1 MRQLTDRKNKIL
13 TYIIFSLLLTT
24 VVKKT
29 EVNKKNY
36 SISINKI
43 KVSGLSKDN
52 NQKISNNLDNLFHKN
67 IFFINKNKI
76 NEIISKYPIIEKYN
90 VKKIYPKNLNIEI
103 VQTEFVAKISGNSQ
117 LLVGSNGKLIADE
130 ISNVKLPY
138 IFGKFN
144 SKKFLNFK
152 KNIERSK
159 FNFTDFK
166 SISFYPSNRLDILT
180 AKGVLIKLPENNLL
194 KSLNLGYEII
204 KNDQLQGSKLIDL
217 RINNQVII
225 Q

>member
-1 MRQLTDRKNKIL
+1 MPQLIEKKNRIFI
-13 TYIIFSLLLTT
+13 YIIFLFILSTT
-24 VVKKT
+24 SNKVLQ
-29 EVNKKNY
+29 NKK
-36 SISINKI
+36 SSFLLINKI
-43 KVSGLSKDN
+43 KVTGLSKN
-52 NQKISNNLDNLFHKN
+52 NNLELEEKMNNFFYKNILIFGKKEINMIMSEYNIIEEYYAKKIYPSEIKIEIKPTKFIAKISNNNQ
-67 IFFINKNKI
+67 FI
-76 NEIISKYPIIEKYN
+76 
-90 VKKIYPKNLNIEI
+90 
-103 VQTEFVAKISGNSQ
+103 
-117 LLVGSNGKLIADE
+117 VGSNGKLIKSEE
-130 ISNVKLPY
+130 INDKLPY

-204 KNDQLQGSKLIDL
+204 KNDQLQDSKLIDL

>member
-1 MRQLTDRKNKIL
+1 MPQLIDKQNRIFI
-13 TYIIFSLLLTT
+13 YIIFLFILSTT
-24 VVKKT
+24 SNKVLQ
-29 EVNKKNY
+29 NKK
-36 SISINKI
+36 SSFLLINKI
-43 KVSGLSKDN
+43 KVTGLSKN
-52 NQKISNNLDNLFHKN
+52 NNLELEEKMNNFFYKNILIFGKKEINMIMSEYNIIEEYYAKKIYPSEIKIEIKPTKFIAKISNNNQ
-67 IFFINKNKI
+67 FI
-76 NEIISKYPIIEKYN
+76 
-90 VKKIYPKNLNIEI
+90 
-103 VQTEFVAKISGNSQ
+103 
-117 LLVGSNGKLIADE
+117 VGSNGKLIKSEETND
-130 ISNVKLPY
+130 KLPY

-204 KNDQLQGSKLIDL
+204 KNDQLQDSKLIDL

>member
-1 MRQLTDRKNKIL
+1 MPQLIDKKNRIFI
-13 TYIIFSLLLTT
+13 YIIFLFILSTT
-24 VVKKT
+24 SNKVLQ
-29 EVNKKNY
+29 NKK
-36 SISINKI
+36 SSFLLINKI
-43 KVSGLSKDN
+43 KVTGLSKN
-52 NQKISNNLDNLFHKN
+52 NNLELEEKMNNFFYKNILIFGKKEINMIMSEYNIIEEYYAKKIYPSEIKIEIKPTKFIAKISNNNQ
-67 IFFINKNKI
+67 FI
-76 NEIISKYPIIEKYN
+76 
-90 VKKIYPKNLNIEI
+90 
-103 VQTEFVAKISGNSQ
+103 
-117 LLVGSNGKLIADE
+117 VGSNGKLIKSEE
-130 ISNVKLPY
+130 INDKLPY

-204 KNDQLQGSKLIDL
+204 KNDQLQDSKLIDL

>member
-1 MRQLTDRKNKIL
+1 MPQLIDKKNRIFI
-13 TYIIFSLLLTT
+13 YIIFLFILSTT
-24 VVKKT
+24 SNKVLQ
-29 EVNKKNY
+29 NKK
-36 SISINKI
+36 SSFLLINKI
-43 KVSGLSKDN
+43 KVTGLSKN
-52 NQKISNNLDNLFHKN
+52 NNLELEEKMNNFFYKNILIFGKKEINMIMSEYNIIEEYYAKKIYPSEIKIEIKPTKFIAKISNNNQ
-67 IFFINKNKI
+67 FI
-76 NEIISKYPIIEKYN
+76 
-90 VKKIYPKNLNIEI
+90 
-103 VQTEFVAKISGNSQ
+103 
-117 LLVGSNGKLIADE
+117 VGSNGKLIKSEETND
-130 ISNVKLPY
+130 KLPY

-204 KNDQLQGSKLIDL
+204 KNDQLQDSKLIDL

>member
-1 MRQLTDRKNKIL
+1 MPQLIDKQNRIFI
-13 TYIIFSLLLTT
+13 YIIFLFILSTT
-24 VVKKT
+24 SNKVLQ
-29 EVNKKNY
+29 NKK
-36 SISINKI
+36 SSFLLINKI
-43 KVSGLSKDN
+43 KVTGLSKN
-52 NQKISNNLDNLFHKN
+52 NNLELEEKMNNFFYKNILIFGKKEINMIMSEYNIIEEYYAKKIYPSEIKIDIKPTKFIAKISNNNQ
-67 IFFINKNKI
+67 FI
-76 NEIISKYPIIEKYN
+76 
-90 VKKIYPKNLNIEI
+90 
-103 VQTEFVAKISGNSQ
+103 
-117 LLVGSNGKLIADE
+117 VGSNGKLIKSEETND
-130 ISNVKLPY
+130 KLPY

-180 AKGVLIKLPENNLL
+180 TKGILIKLPENNLL

>member
-13 TYIIFSLLLTT
+13 TYMIFLLLLTT
-24 VVKKT
+24 VIKKT

-76 NEIISKYPIIEKYN
+76 NEIISKYPIVEKYN

-103 VQTEFVAKISGNSQ
+103 VQTEFVAKISGNNQ
-117 LLVGSNGKLIADE
+117 LLVGSNGKLIANE
-130 ISNVKLPY
+130 ISSVKLPY

-144 SKKFLNFK
+144 SKKFIEFK
-152 KNIERSK
+152 KIIDHSK
-159 FNFTDFK
+159 FNFNDFR
-166 SISFYPSNRLDILT
+166 SIFFFPSNRWDVLT
-180 AKGVLIKLPENNLL
+180 KNNILIKLPEKNFLS
-194 KSLNLGYEII
+194 SLNLAYKVI
-204 KNDQLQGSKLIDL
+204 KEDQFNNNSIIDL
-217 RINNQVII
+217 RNSNLLVIK
-225 Q
+225 